1 MNKDIYNGIP
11 LINGVMYDWGCV
23 VVTIGGVP
31 VTGITAISYKDNQ
44 AVENVY
50 GAGRHP
56 IGRAFGKI
64 EPEASI
70 TLHQE
75 EVEALQS
82 QSPTGRLQD
91 LGLFDV
97 VVTYAKGALIHTDKI
112 RNCSFKENPRD
123 WKQGD
128 TQQEVQ
134 LPLLPSHIEWGR

>member
-1 MNKDIYNGIP
+1 MNTDIYNGIP
-11 LINGVMYDWGCV
+11 LINGQMYDWGCV
-23 VVTIGGVP
+23 IVTIGGVP
-31 VTGITAISYKDNQ
+31 LTGITAISYKDNQ

-50 GAGRHP
+50 GAGRYP

-75 EVEALQS
+75 EVEALQK
-82 QSPTGRLQD
+82 QSISGRLQD

-97 VVTYAKGALIHTDKI
+97 TVQYVKGAIVHTDKI

-123 WKQGD
+123 WKSGD

-134 LPLLPSHIEWGR
+134 LPLLPSHIEWGK

>member
-1 MNKDIYNGIP
+1 MSKDIYNGIP
-11 LINGVMYDWGCV
+11 LINGVMYDWGCIV
-23 VVTIGGVP
+23 VSIGGIP
-31 VTGITAISYKDNQ
+31 VVGITAISYKDSQ
-44 AVENVY
+44 EIENVY

-56 IGRAFGKI
+56 VGRAYGKI
-64 EPEASI
+64 ESEASI

-82 QSPTGRLQD
+82 QSLSGRLQD
-91 LGLFDV
+91 IGLFDITV
-97 VVTYAKGALIHTDKI
+97 QYVKGGIIHTDKI

-134 LPLLPSHIEWGR
+134 LPLVVSHIEWGK